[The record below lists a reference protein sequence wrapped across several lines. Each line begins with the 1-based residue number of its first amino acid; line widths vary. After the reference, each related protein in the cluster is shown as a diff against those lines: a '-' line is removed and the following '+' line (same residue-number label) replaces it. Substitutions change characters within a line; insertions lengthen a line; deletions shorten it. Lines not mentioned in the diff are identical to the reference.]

1 MDTSFLIL
9 FSWYLIIP
17 ISLIGFGLLAQKIF
31 YREVVVDNFGYAGL
45 FGISFFVIYSYL
57 SNFFIPHSKTHNLI
71 LVITGL
77 FIFIFFSFNQKKKNL
92 KNKLYFY

>member
-31 YREVVVDNFGYAGL
+31 YREVVVDNFGYA
-45 FGISFFVIYSYL
+45 VYL
-57 SNFFIPHSKTHNLI
+57 A
-71 LVITGL
+71 
-77 FIFIFFSFNQKKKNL
+77 
-92 KNKLYFY
+92 